1 MPVYDRGYTH
11 WQPSEGKSLPA
22 WLIITGRGVIEPL
35 KRRWLLLLILMAW
48 VPAIVKGGI
57 IYFKLKAGNL
67 TDLLGGGWSSIGPDG
82 FLSFL
87 EGQRFFVFALLAIVG
102 AGLIAAD
109 RRDNGLSLYF
119 SRPLS
124 LIDYLGGKAG
134 IVLFFYCLVTLL
146 PVWVLCLLAYLIAPG
161 ATGLE
166 MLLVIPLRA
175 TVYCL
180 LSGTSIALVLLA
192 FSSLG
197 KRSIFVMVWWAIM
210 ITGTEAVAAIGEGL
224 GSHSLQALNFLG
236 QYHNLGSVVF
246 GTPARLDVSLFVS
259 LAMVLGWTVLAVWVL
274 RRQVRPVEVVS

>member
-1 MPVYDRGYTH
+1 
-11 WQPSEGKSLPA
+11 
-22 WLIITGRGVIEPL
+22 
-35 KRRWLLLLILMAW
+35 
-48 VPAIVKGGI
+48 
-57 IYFKLKAGNL
+57 
-67 TDLLGGGWSSIGPDG
+67 
-82 FLSFL
+82 
-87 EGQRFFVFALLAIVG
+87 
-102 AGLIAAD
+102 
-109 RRDNGLSLYF
+109 
-119 SRPLS
+119 LS

>member
-1 MPVYDRGYTH
+1 MPVYERGYTH
-11 WQPSEGKSLPA
+11 WKPSEGRALPA
-22 WLIITGRGVIEPL
+22 WLVIARRGVTEPL
-35 KRRWLLLLILMAW
+35 KRRWLLVLILMAW

-67 TDLLGGGWSSIGPDG
+67 TDLLGGGWASIGPDG

-102 AGLIAAD
+102 AGLIASD

-124 LIDYLGGKAG
+124 LVDYLGGKAG
-134 IVLFFYCLVTLL
+134 IILFFYCLITLL
-146 PVWVLCLLAYLIAPG
+146 PVWVLCLMAYLIAPG
-161 ATGLE
+161 ATGME
-166 MLLVIPLRA
+166 MLLAIPLRA
-175 TVYCL
+175 AVYCL
-180 LSGTSIALVLLA
+180 LSVASIALVLLA

-224 GSHSLQALNFLG
+224 GSHNMQALNFLG
-236 QYHNLGSVVF
+236 QYHNLGSVIF
-246 GTPARLDVSLFVS
+246 GAPPRLGIPVPVS
-259 LAMVLGWTVLAVWVL
+259 LAMVLVWTLLALWVL

>member
-224 GSHSLQALNFLG
+224 GSHSLQALKFLG